1 MADVSGVSS
10 SGGADQVQSSLA
22 STSIDPVTEAQQQSQ
37 ENDSYDFLQQGLVQ
51 GLAMQKA
58 ILPDQGK

>member
-10 SGGADQVQSSLA
+10 SGGADQVQKSA
-22 STSIDPVTEAQQQSQ
+22 STSVDPVTQAQQNSQ
-37 ENDSYDFLQQGLVQ
+37 ENDSYDFLQQELVQ

>member
-10 SGGADQVQSSLA
+10 SGGADQVQNSA
-22 STSIDPVTEAQQQSQ
+22 STSVDPVTQAQQNSQ
-37 ENDSYDFLQQGLVQ
+37 ENDSYDFLQQQLAQ